1 MADRGVAEAADPLQ
15 FGDSSYDALARTLSR
30 YDARVVVACL
40 GGMLT
45 IPEYQPQTLRIEVLL
60 HLACLHCRGKKKP
73 GSEDFRRWLETVLGD
88 HPVKRLEDPPEDVF
102 VSNVTAPGG
111 NYRIFEG
118 MWYTSDLYLQD
129 VITCVFRSPSAH
141 RYRALQ
147 SEILALLTL
156 AEAVAERAR
165 LPRWTRSPSSEAG
178 RNFLAKPDLAE
189 LMRRV
194 TFADAD
200 LAYMGISPNVLKPF
214 LLSQE
219 TREALA
225 SERWGHSSLERHP
238 LLPET
243 NGVVFACPTAVGA
256 TIRRYALE
264 WMTERGYMMEFWHAL
279 RILQRDAA
287 FEGALNHL
295 AQSGP
300 RFDALPESPPV
311 KGWLPLSADV
321 AVCPT
326 DTNKLA
332 HLVVIHDNLWE
343 IPDAGLTSNVPLG
356 DDTAEPLHVYLGR
369 AARELGEKT
378 DGGLSILIVAGLG
391 RGLSM
396 PRPNL
401 PPKWQ
406 FVHFT
411 LPDFV
416 MFGWAKGASLLRL
429 WKLYER
435 ATEIRAQGVRLQNL
449 SGALNLLEFWQDLG
463 YSLIPKDF
471 AYPAR
476 IGFMGLPTDSIQDF
490 RERERIRN
498 DVHAVVAQEGRRY
511 TTVRRLVRDSYFKG
525 LAMRPIYVADR
536 RAQNGELD
544 GVVEGSHCIV
554 WVHATR
560 PEGFDDAAGFLYQ
573 VWEGLLEWVD
583 RAIPA
588 FERSI
593 SPAAKRVAHVNVSFQ
608 DLAEWAAMAQSG
620 GMVTAHAPTITPD
633 RSSATVL
640 VEIPFGFTAY
650 LARPTNDG
658 ERLLLE
664 GVVEALLHLWSGESA
679 LGEQADLRTVA
690 RQIVAVTM
698 PSQHA
703 RSIHLFDAPDPTY
716 HIGTGDKPEPR
727 FVQPEDRAA
736 WMTGLA
742 WRVLSQPNDGAP
754 LVIDGKARATQ
765 LLKQLVDSLWGE
777 IRARLQT
784 LNGPSLVRMTLTNNE
799 EVIRDRK
806 WWRQT
811 ARALSA
817 LYGENENVE
826 AIAGEQEHERALA
839 MHAGRILTEM
849 AVPTCPAEG
858 GRVTSH
864 SDFDALLAA
873 VATLLDLAS
882 DSDAI
887 HGGLTEGVLHVH
899 PSGTV
904 ESDRARMIGVAN
916 PYAIELHATGF
927 REAVETYERLY
938 ERRADTPA
946 PEDEPAYGSPEF
958 VSAFRAEYG
967 ISPSQL
973 LEAMAELIDLA
984 IESGTRVTETT
995 RGNISERLQ
1004 SNREFSKE
1012 EADALLS
1019 FFTLWPR
1026 KRWDAAPKGF
1036 TNRDWFPWKYRRRLS
1051 LVARPIVAFGGE
1063 PNASVF
1069 YGVDQ
1074 IALST
1079 AYLLEGIQNAF
1090 LPNEF
1095 FSSAEMQRFRGSV
1108 AQELGH
1114 AFEETVADELRGG
1127 GWEARVSVQMKS
1139 IGAPPELGDVDVI
1152 AWHPSD
1158 RRLLLIECKRL
1169 QTARGIG
1176 EIVERLNQFRGDTQD
1191 RLGRHLRRCEWIEAH
1206 LSAVLKQLSMRHLPT
1221 VVTPI
1226 LVTNVEV
1233 PMQFERGLPL
1243 PPNRILPVRSIR
1255 ERIVPG
1261 HAGAV
1266 SLNSANES
1274 PLHEE

>member
-1 MADRGVAEAADPLQ
+1 M
-15 FGDSSYDALARTLSR
+15 
-30 YDARVVVACL
+30 L
-40 GGMLT
+40 GT
-45 IPEYQPQTLRIEVLL
+45 
-60 HLACLHCRGKKKP
+60 
-73 GSEDFRRWLETVLGD
+73 
-88 HPVKRLEDPPEDVF
+88 HPVKWLEDPPEDVF
-102 VSNVTAPGG
+102 VSNITAPGG

-118 MWYTSDLYLQD
+118 MWHTSDSYLQD

-147 SEILALLTL
+147 SEIIALLTL
-156 AEAVAERAR
+156 TEAVAERAR
-165 LPRWTRSPSSEAG
+165 LPRWTPSPCSEAE
-178 RNFLAKPDLAE
+178 RNFLGKLDLAE
-189 LMRRV
+189 MMRRV
-194 TFADAD
+194 TFTDAD
-200 LAYMGISPNVLKPF
+200 LAYMGISPSVLKPF

-225 SERWGHSSLERHP
+225 SEQWGHSSLERHP
-238 LLPET
+238 LLPEI
-243 NGVVFACPTAVGA
+243 NAVVIACPTAVSA
-256 TIRRYALE
+256 AIRRYTLE
-264 WMTERGYMMEFWHAL
+264 WMTERGYIMEFRHTL

-287 FEGALNHL
+287 FEGALDQL
-295 AQSGP
+295 ARSGP
-300 RFDALPESPPV
+300 SFDGLPESPSA
-311 KGWLPLSADV
+311 KGWLPISADV
-321 AVCPT
+321 AVCPI

-343 IPDAGLTSNVPLG
+343 IPVSGLTSNVPLG
-356 DDTAEPLHVYLGR
+356 DETAEPLHAYLGR
-369 AARELGEKT
+369 AARELAENT

-396 PRPNL
+396 PRPDL
-401 PPKWQ
+401 PPKWH
-406 FVHFT
+406 FVHLT
-411 LPDFV
+411 LQDFV
-416 MFGWAKGASLLRL
+416 MFGWAKGSSLLRL
-429 WKLYER
+429 WKLYEQ
-435 ATEIRAQGVRLQNL
+435 ATEVGSRGVRLQNL
-449 SGALNLLEFWQDLG
+449 SGPLNLLEFWQGLG

-471 AYPAR
+471 AYPSR
-476 IGFMGLPTDSIQDF
+476 IGIVALPTDSIQDY
-490 RERERIRN
+490 RVRERIRN
-498 DVHAVVAQEGRRY
+498 DVHAAPADIGRRH
-511 TTVRRLVRDSYFKG
+511 TTVRRLVRDSYFRG
-525 LAMRPIYVADR
+525 LAMRPIYVAER
-536 RAQNGELD
+536 RAQIGELD
-544 GVVEGSHCIV
+544 GVVEGAHCIV

-560 PEGFDDAAGFLYQ
+560 PEGFEDAAGLLYQ
-573 VWEGLLEWVD
+573 VWEGVLEWVD
-583 RAIPA
+583 RAMPA
-588 FERSI
+588 LERSA
-593 SPAAKRVAHVNVSFQ
+593 STAAKRVAHVKVSFQ
-608 DLAEWAAMAQSG
+608 DLEQWAAMVQSRR
-620 GMVTAHAPTITPD
+620 MVTAQAPTITTDPP
-633 RSSATVL
+633 SATVL
-640 VEIPFGFTAY
+640 VEIPFGFTTY
-650 LARPTNDG
+650 LAQPTNDG

-664 GVVEALLHLWSGESA
+664 GIVEALLRLWSGESA
-679 LGEQADLRTVA
+679 GKQADLRTVA

-736 WMTGLA
+736 WIIGLA
-742 WRVLSQPNDGAP
+742 WRVLKQPKDGAP
-754 LVIDGKARATQ
+754 FVINEKARATQ
-765 LLKQLVDSLWGE
+765 LLQQLVDSLWGE
-777 IRARLQT
+777 IRVQLQI
-784 LNGPSLVRMTLTNNE
+784 LNGPSLVRMTLMNNE
-799 EVIRDRK
+799 EIVRDRK

-826 AIAGEQEHERALA
+826 GVAGEQEHERALA
-839 MHAGRILTEM
+839 MHAGRVLTEM
-849 AVPTCPAEG
+849 AVPTCTVEG
-858 GRVTSH
+858 GRLASQ
-864 SDFDALLAA
+864 SDFDQLLAA

-887 HGGLTEGVLHVH
+887 HGGLTEGVLYIH

-916 PYAIELHATGF
+916 PYAVELHATGF
-927 REAVETYERLY
+927 REAVETYDRLY
-938 ERRADTPA
+938 ERRADTLA
-946 PEDEPAYGSPEF
+946 SDDEPEYGSAEF
-958 VSAFRAEYG
+958 VNAFRAEYG
-967 ISPSQL
+967 VTPTQL

-984 IESGTRVTETT
+984 IESGTIVTEATN
-995 RGNISERLQ
+995 GNISARLQ
-1004 SNREFSKE
+1004 SNRKFLKE
-1012 EADALLS
+1012 EADALLNI
-1019 FFTLWPR
+1019 FTLGPR
-1026 KRWDAAPKGF
+1026 KRWDVAPKGF

-1051 LVARPIVAFGGE
+1051 LVARPIVAFGAE
-1063 PNASVF
+1063 PNASMF
-1069 YGVDQ
+1069 YGANQ
-1074 IALST
+1074 IALS
-1079 AYLLEGIQNAF
+1079 AGYLLDGIQNAF

-1095 FSSAEMQRFRGSV
+1095 FSSAEMQRYRGSV

-1114 AFEETVADELRGG
+1114 AFEEIVADELREG
-1127 GWEARVSVQMKS
+1127 GWETRVSVQMKS

-1152 AWHPSD
+1152 AWHPTD

-1206 LSAVLKQLSMRHLPT
+1206 LSAVLKQLSVRHLPT

-1243 PPNRILPVRSIR
+1243 PPDRILPVRSIR